1 VAVGG
6 GTKNSYKMRKIKENH
21 MILMLTLAKK
31 CLEDGHF
38 GLTEAVLN
46 VRYNILMKL

>member
-1 VAVGG
+1 
-6 GTKNSYKMRKIKENH
+6 MRKIKDNH

-46 VRYNILMKL
+46 VRYKLIIKF